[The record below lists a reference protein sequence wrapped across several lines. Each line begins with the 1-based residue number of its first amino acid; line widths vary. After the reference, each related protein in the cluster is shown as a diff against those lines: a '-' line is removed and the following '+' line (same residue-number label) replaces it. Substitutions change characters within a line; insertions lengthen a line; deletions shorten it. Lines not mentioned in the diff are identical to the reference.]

1 VGNIEKTRKPPRFT
15 PYYKKKAATLK
26 TQVVRIY
33 SSDLETLPN
42 TGKVLGSTPIFNK
55 ETR

>member
-42 TGKVLGSTPIFNK
+42 IEKVLGSTPIFNK
-55 ETR
+55 ETG